1 MNTQT
6 TPATTGKKGGN
17 GKKVAT
23 VVAAAPATDASTTAA
38 AGATAPVVAAKA
50 PSKTEQGKPIFAAA
64 LVVRQ
69 QEITDNVPME
79 NRVYKTNKDFRL
91 GVCYKIAADLQ
102 VSLAS
107 AGSMYNS
114 YKLTAEKDALAAGVD
129 LGLGRD
135 PKKEKPAKKVKV
147 VVATAP
153 ATLDTSATDAV
164 QTSQEEAGAQ

>member
-1 MNTQT
+1 MNTNTQ
-6 TPATTGKKGGN
+6 ATTGKKGG
-17 GKKVAT
+17 KAAKVT
-23 VVAAAPATDASTTAA
+23 PVVAAPATDASTTAT

-135 PKKEKPAKKVKV
+135 PKKEKPAKKAKV